1 MSHPPTAEF
10 AGEAFIEEDG
20 APPTTAAG
28 RVIRA
33 LDRAV
38 TTTVEAVAAALVV
51 AEVVL
56 LGASTTARYVFA
68 SPFPWSD
75 ELATYIFIWLAVL
88 GAVVAL
94 RRTKHMRLTAF
105 IRGMDPRR
113 RVWLDAIA
121 MMLVAAVLLA
131 LVLPA

>member
-10 AGEAFIEEDG
+10 ASDAFIEEDG
-20 APPTTAAG
+20 APPTTAGG

-38 TTTVEAVAAALVV
+38 TTIVEAVAAALVV

-56 LGASTTARYVFA
+56 LGASTTARSRFA
-68 SPFPWSD
+68 SPLPWSD

-94 RRTKHMRLTAF
+94 RRTEHMRLTAF
-105 IRGMDPRR
+105 IRGMD
-113 RVWLDAIA
+113 
-121 MMLVAAVLLA
+121 
-131 LVLPA
+131 